1 MNAVTFAAEIGGI
14 SMSTLI
20 PIIVV
25 VGVILTLFI
34 LVAILAKSYIKVPPN
49 VAAVFYGKKSK
60 RVTKEG
66 ASVSEGFKVI
76 SGGAKFKWP
85 IIEDVAYL
93 ALDAFQ
99 LEISLREIPNIDG
112 VPVTIGAVA
121 TCKINSETAALM
133 TAVERFLGK
142 SDEEIQKIIREN
154 LEGQLRAVV
163 GTMTVEE
170 LIKNREKLNTKV
182 KAEAGEEL
190 AKLGAI
196 IDVLNIQSITD
207 SGGYINA
214 LGKKRTA
221 EVQRDADV
229 GEAEA
234 KRDADIGKAEAA
246 RDAEKAS
253 TTAEKEGAVVRAQNE
268 TLKFEAEK
276 ERDTKRAQYAAE
288 VHAERAKAE
297 QAGPK
302 ASAIAQQDVV
312 VEEVKIE
319 ERKAQARI
327 AVEKQNALVAAERQN
342 AQEVVPAKKA
352 AEAKVEVAKGDKA
365 KMIIEAEANK
375 DQAVI
380 HAEEVAVEAEGEKRK
395 TVLNAEAAKERVV
408 LEADGNKAAEIARA
422 EAESKKRE
430 LEGKGEG
437 ARVRAE
443 QEGQAD
449 GIKALGEAEA
459 AKTAAVGKAEA
470 EKVQA
475 VGLAEAKAIEAKLLA
490 EAEGLEKKAIAYSK
504 LDKAGAL
511 QMILSQLPQIIEAA
525 EKPLAAIAAPVG
537 QIDKIVMIDQSGGSG
552 SKGGLVSF
560 SQHVPNMLLGLV
572 ERCQESGIDLKG
584 PLANL
589 GLNIDAL
596 AGVDGKNTI
605 DTKAKELTVKDED
618 DGSVVLGSDDE
629 KIS

>member
-1 MNAVTFAAEIGGI
+1 MNAVTFAAEVGGI

-60 RVTKEG
+60 RVTKNNET
-66 ASVSEGFKVI
+66 VSEGFKVI

-99 LEISLREIPNIDG
+99 LDIQLREIPNIDG

-142 SDEEIQKIIREN
+142 SDDEIQKIIREN

-221 EVQRDADV
+221 EVQRDAAV

-234 KRDADIGKAEAA
+234 RRDADIGKAEAA

-253 TTAEKEGAVVRAQNE
+253 TTAAKEGAVVRAENQAL
-268 TLKFEAEK
+268 TLEAEK
-276 ERDTKRAQYAAE
+276 ERDTKKARYAAE
-288 VHAERAKAE
+288 VHAERARAE

-302 ASAIAQQDVV
+302 ADAVALQDVV
-312 VEEVKIE
+312 VEEVKVE

-327 AVEKQNALVAAERQN
+327 EVEKQNALVAAERQN
-342 AQEVVPAKKA
+342 AEAVVPARKA
-352 AEAKVEVAKGDKA
+352 AEAKVEVAQGDKNKA
-365 KMIIEAEANK
+365 IIDAEAGLK
-375 DQAVI
+375 QAEI
-380 HAEEVAVEAEGEKRK
+380 KADEVAAAAEGEKRR
-395 TVLNAEAAKERVV
+395 TVTTAEASKEQAV
-408 LEADGNKAAEIARA
+408 LTAEGNKAAEIARA

-437 ARVRAE
+437 EKVRAE
-443 QEGQAD
+443 QQGQAD
-449 GIKALGEAEA
+449 GIKALGDAEA
-459 AKTAAVGKAEA
+459 SKTAAVGLAEA
-470 EKVQA
+470 EKVRA
-475 VGLAEAKAIEAKLLA
+475 VGLAEAKAVEAKLLA
-490 EAEGLEKKAIAYSK
+490 EAEGLEKKALAYAK

-511 QMILSQLPQIIEAA
+511 QMVLTQLPPIIDSMAKVAGEV
-525 EKPLAAIAAPVG
+525 AAPMG
-537 QIDKIVMIDQSGGSG
+537 NIDKIVMIDQSGGTG
-552 SKGGLVSF
+552 AKGGLAAF
-560 SQHVPNMLLGLV
+560 SQTVPNILLGFV

-584 PLANL
+584 PLSNLL
-589 GLNIDAL
+589 GLDIDAL
-596 AGVDGKNTI
+596 SGTDAAI
-605 DTKAKELTVKDED
+605 DADAKEVKSPVEPSELSEWDKD
-618 DGSVVLGSDDE
+618 DKV
-629 KIS
+629 K